1 MLRLFLLGQLGL
13 AENPDVADWSEWSD
27 WSACENDVYNRI
39 RRCYS
44 QEGVIYR
51 NTKRNFDRSHPIQH
65 K

>member
-44 QEGVIYR
+44 QE
-51 NTKRNFDRSHPIQH
+51 KC
-65 K
+65 